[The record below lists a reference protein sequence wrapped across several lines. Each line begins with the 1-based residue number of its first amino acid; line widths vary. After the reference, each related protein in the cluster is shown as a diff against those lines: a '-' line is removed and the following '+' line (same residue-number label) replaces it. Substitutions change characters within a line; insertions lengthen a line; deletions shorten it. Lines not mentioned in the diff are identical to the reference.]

1 MTNEVKVLI
10 TQYVEEK
17 GVLKDDSKK
26 EVVIKAMRPYQFF
39 AITKVL
45 KTLINELNADEN
57 INGALVGLF
66 DTVEEDM
73 DTKDLLSA
81 LSAQFVK
88 DSAGSIGLLLEV
100 APESALE
107 LISILSDVHPEQL
120 KLQEMDTFFD
130 VVDAIAEVN
139 DLAKVVE
146 RVKKSTKSFQKSLK
160 WGEKVTQA
168 TLSPVN

>member
-10 TQYVEEK
+10 TQYINEK

-26 EVVIKAMRPYQFF
+26 ELTIKPMKPYQFF

-45 KTLINELNADEN
+45 KKLINELNADEN
-57 INGALVGLF
+57 INGALAGLF
-66 DTVEEDM
+66 DGIDEGMETSDILS
-73 DTKDLLSA
+73 TLSA
-81 LSAQFVK
+81 RFIQDA
-88 DSAGSIGLLLEV
+88 AGSIGLLLEV

-107 LISILSDVHPEQL
+107 LISILSEVHPEQL

-160 WGEKVTQA
+160 WGEKVTQS

>member
-1 MTNEVKVLI
+1 MHC
-10 TQYVEEK
+10 Q
-17 GVLKDDSKK
+17 
-26 EVVIKAMRPYQFF
+26 
-39 AITKVL
+39 
-45 KTLINELNADEN
+45 
-57 INGALVGLF
+57 
-66 DTVEEDM
+66 
-73 DTKDLLSA
+73 
-81 LSAQFVK
+81 AQFVK

-107 LISILSDVHPEQL
+107 LISILSDVHPDQL